1 MVMSR
6 IVLIGAVAR
15 SDIGTKRPTGEIVRY
30 VARHS
35 RVGVWLGAAVC
46 VDLSFFFASLL
57 SSL

>member
-1 MVMSR
+1 M
-6 IVLIGAVAR
+6 LIGAVAR

-46 VDLSFFFASLL
+46 VDLSFFFVASLL
-57 SSL
+57 SSF